1 MQGGFFFEDK
11 PMATDLRAAILATA
25 QRLGVSPVDLA
36 TAISYETAGTFD
48 PTKRGPTTQWGQHRG
63 LIQFGE
69 PQAKKYGV
77 DWSDPIGSQLGE
89 NGAVARYLTDA
100 GVRPGMGLMDIY
112 SAINAGSVGRNNASD
127 ANNGGAPG
135 TVADKV
141 NNQMAGHKQNA
152 QRLFGN
158 VADLPDGP
166 KGQEAYTAPSM
177 GSMAPSMLASS
188 APANPTGL
196 IPSAVTAQ
204 AAQQNPMASIFGA
217 MAMGQQPQGPQFS
230 PVQLQGPSPEQS
242 MALANFI
249 KSLTGRMA

>member
-1 MQGGFFFEDK
+1 MQGGFFIEDK
-11 PMATDLRAAILATA
+11 PMATDLRASILATA
-25 QRLGVSPVDLA
+25 QRLGISPIDLA

-77 DWSDPIGSQLGE
+77 DWNDPIGSQLGE

-141 NNQMAGHKQNA
+141 NTQMGGHRQNA
-152 QRLFGN
+152 MRLFGD
-158 VADLPDGP
+158 ADLPDGP
-166 KGQEAYTAPSM
+166 KGQEAYAAPSM
-177 GSMAPSMLASS
+177 GSMAPAMLAGS
-188 APANPTGL
+188 APANPTGPV
-196 IPSAVTAQ
+196 PSAVTAQ
-204 AAQQNPMASIFGA
+204 ATQQNPMASIFGA
-217 MAMGQQPQGPQFS
+217 MALGNQSQGPQFA
-230 PVQLQGPSPEQS
+230 PVQIQGPSPDQS

>member
-1 MQGGFFFEDK
+1 
-11 PMATDLRAAILATA
+11 MATDLRSAIVATA

-69 PQAKKYGV
+69 PQARKYGV
-77 DWSDPIGSQLGE
+77 DWNDPVGSQLGE
-89 NGAVARYLTDA
+89 NGAVSRYLTDA

-112 SAINAGSVGRNNASD
+112 SAINAGRVGRYNASD

-141 NNQMAGHKQNA
+141 NNQMSGHKQNA
-152 QRLFGN
+152 VRLLGDIAN
-158 VADLPDGP
+158 VPDGP
-166 KGQEAYTAPSM
+166 KGQETYAKPNM
-177 GSMAPSMLASS
+177 GSMAPTMVASGGV
-188 APANPTGL
+188 PP
-196 IPSAVTAQ
+196 AVTAQ
-204 AAQQNPMASIFGA
+204 ATQSPSDRMASVFGA
-217 MAMGQQPQGPQFS
+217 MALGQQDQGPQFA
-230 PVQLQGPSPEQS
+230 PVQIQGPSPDQS

-249 KSLTGRMA
+249 KAMTGRMA